1 MYGIICK
8 QMRVSCAKHTTTI
21 IHASDAHIDGASHDD
36 KLFAEII
43 QRVKKEQDTYLCLP
57 GDLGDPDRPS
67 TRSRRKITF
76 ADRPEV
82 LSHEDM
88 KDLAYIDK
96 YLIPKFAP
104 IADKVIAMLD
114 GDHFIRFNTGM
125 TSTQYIC
132 ERLKIPYIGE
142 RVGAVRLQF
151 LADDNGKN
159 RCAYDILM
167 RHGVG
172 GTGSAGNSVNALIKQ
187 NTNFEGFDCYVGGHN
202 HKLDI
207 HAEQVMAANFERKR
221 WQGRTVL
228 YCRAGSCLSSVR
240 RGVNTYAEKS
250 EYNPL
255 PTGYIEHKIIT
266 GRTHSDPFRILS
278 HSAKME
284 LTHTVDY

>member
-8 QMRVSCAKHTTTI
+8 QVRVPAAKHTTTI
-21 IHASDAHIDGASHDD
+21 IHASDTHIDGASHDD
-36 KLFAEII
+36 KLFSEII
-43 QRVKKEQDTYLCLP
+43 NRVKKEKDTYLCLP

-67 TRSRRKITF
+67 IRSRRKIAF
-76 ADRPEV
+76 ADRPSV
-82 LSHEDM
+82 LSHEDI

-96 YLIPKFAP
+96 YLLPKFAP

-114 GDHFIRFNTGM
+114 GDHFIQFNTGM

-151 LADDNGKN
+151 IGTIGNN
-159 RCAYDILM
+159 RCAYNICM

-187 NTNFEGFDCYVGGHN
+187 NANFEGFDFYVGGHN

-207 HAEQVMAANFERKR
+207 HAEQIVTPNFERKK

-228 YCRAGSCLSSVR
+228 YCRAGSCLSSVKS
-240 RGVNTYAEKS
+240 GVNTYAEKA
-250 EYNPL
+250 EYAPL
-255 PTGYIEHKIIT
+255 PTGYIEHQIIT
-266 GRTHSDPFRILS
+266 GRKHDEAFRVLS

-284 LTHTVDY
+284 LPMSVDY